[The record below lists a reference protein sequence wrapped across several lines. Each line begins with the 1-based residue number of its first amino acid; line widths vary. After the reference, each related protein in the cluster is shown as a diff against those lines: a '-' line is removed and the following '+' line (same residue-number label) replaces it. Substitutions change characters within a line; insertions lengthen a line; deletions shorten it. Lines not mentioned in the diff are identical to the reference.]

1 MLWGYL
7 GPASLAGLALLIG
20 LVVMNVFLASKVKKL
35 QVKTMRLKDK
45 RTKQTNEILNGIKV
59 GASDVADMLVT
70 SFESFLTYYS
80 MLTNCRS

>member
-1 MLWGYL
+1 MVMLWGYL

-20 LVVMNVFLASKVKKL
+20 LVAMNLFLASKVKQL

-59 GASDVADMLVT
+59 RPY
-70 SFESFLTYYS
+70 FP
-80 MLTNCRS
+80 